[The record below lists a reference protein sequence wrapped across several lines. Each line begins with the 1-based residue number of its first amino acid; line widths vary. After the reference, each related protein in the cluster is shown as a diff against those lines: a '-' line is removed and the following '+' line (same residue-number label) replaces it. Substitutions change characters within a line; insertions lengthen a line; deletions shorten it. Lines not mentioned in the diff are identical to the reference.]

1 MLQSLYENGAF
12 LRLCNKWVGQATVN
26 AKALAAQEIPLPS
39 LTMQEEIIAE
49 IESYQR
55 VIDGARQVVESYKPS
70 IKINPSWE
78 MKKLRDVCE
87 LQAGGTPARDNES
100 FWNSNDYPW
109 YTSGELND
117 VYTSGPMKYISNA
130 GLEMSSARIFPKG
143 SLLIGMYDTAAFKM
157 SLLDRDATFNQAICG
172 VKPNPEMDMMFLL
185 LFFTANRDK
194 YLRMRVGARQRNLTK
209 QLISNLEVPVL
220 PIDEQKEITASIQT
234 EIEIVN
240 QNERL
245 IEIFQKKIKDR
256 IGEVWGE

>member
-1 MLQSLYENGAF
+1 
-12 LRLCNKWVGQATVN
+12 
-26 AKALAAQEIPLPS
+26 
-39 LTMQEEIIAE
+39 
-49 IESYQR
+49 
-55 VIDGARQVVESYKPS
+55 
-70 IKINPSWE
+70 
-78 MKKLRDVCE
+78 
-87 LQAGGTPARDNES
+87 
-100 FWNSNDYPW
+100 
-109 YTSGELND
+109 
-117 VYTSGPMKYISNA
+117 
-130 GLEMSSARIFPKG
+130 MSSARIFPKG